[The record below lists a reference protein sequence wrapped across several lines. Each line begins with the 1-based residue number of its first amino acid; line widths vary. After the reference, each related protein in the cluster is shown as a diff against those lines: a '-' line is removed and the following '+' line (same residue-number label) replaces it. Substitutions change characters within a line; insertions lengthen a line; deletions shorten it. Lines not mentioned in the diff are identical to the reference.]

1 MYLYNEFSNLARNG
15 CVYINCTIM
24 INTDY
29 ILYKTK
35 IKKNKKI

>member
-1 MYLYNEFSNLARNG
+1 MYLYDEFSYLVRNDY
-15 CVYINCTIM
+15 VYINCTIM
-24 INTDY
+24 INTNY